1 MCGSPRVSD
10 SEASKCS
17 PSERGA
23 GITLQN
29 QGALVSEQELQVTP
43 NRVNSPDDIG
53 GCIYLAL
60 APPSSEPLGPFGV
73 WPLVPH
79 FHAIPHLISWIK
91 AAASLN

>member
-1 MCGSPRVSD
+1 MWPTRVSD
-10 SEASKCS
+10 SEASTCS

-29 QGALVSEQELQVTP
+29 HGALVSEQELQVTP
-43 NRVNSPDDIG
+43 HRVNSPADIG

-79 FHAIPHLISWIK
+79 SHAIPHVVSQIK
-91 AAASLN
+91 AAPFLN